1 MEISK
6 RNVKGGIKLKL
17 YMAVTPDKYEL
28 PLAVCGTAK
37 ELGELFGVSKTSV
50 LSSISKKLP
59 GTTTGRKFIKV
70 EVEDEVCT

>member
-28 PLAVCGTAK
+28 PLAVCDTAK
-37 ELGELFGVSKTSV
+37 ELGELFGVGKNTVQSAISNN
-50 LSSISKKLP
+50 LSGKNK
-59 GTTTGRKFIKV
+59 GRKFVRV
-70 EVEDEVCT
+70 ELEE